1 MFCGWKKSTKEKRN
15 NDSVK
20 GHFRKDPRKANKM
33 ICFLVHC
40 FPVQMRAGGWGE
52 EETQA
57 EKEEE

>member
-1 MFCGWKKSTKEKRN
+1 M
-15 NDSVK
+15 K
-20 GHFRKDPRKANKM
+20 GHFRNGSPKGKQNDL
-33 ICFLVHC
+33 FFFVHC